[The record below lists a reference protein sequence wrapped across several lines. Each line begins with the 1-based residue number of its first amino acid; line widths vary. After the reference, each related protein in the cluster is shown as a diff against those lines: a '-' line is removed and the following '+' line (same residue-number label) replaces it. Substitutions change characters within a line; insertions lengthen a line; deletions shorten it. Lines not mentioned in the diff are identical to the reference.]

1 MRQNWNHKSHSVG
14 AAPPN
19 VSAFSGLKH
28 MRENISI
35 LYTITIW
42 GCLELALKNDIKFV
56 FAWQADKHTHTQ
68 TNRLVARQIN
78 WNRLTKPT
86 WQCIWAKLPSFG
98 CIKWHK
104 KAKDILMASRLVDL
118 PMASNKSQECQATWN
133 NLSQANDQNKAKG
146 SKKGAKAWWGGVL
159 PWGNGRGTEGS
170 LRLKTNFHI
179 NFDLAFA
186 KEWAGGAG
194 ETLWIQLLNFP
205 QRTNLAAGENNVENL
220 QDVFE
225 AINKVANVN
234 CISCSAD
241 FLSSLNIPP
250 TRIRSI
256 LSILFNCYWAFWSCI
271 ASLWQFASN
280 WLLYAFAQIGT
291 LYLSICIRGGPA
303 KLVQNCVC
311 QASFKTCLLARYKCF
326 LSGLAASGWSASP
339 CGPACN

>member
-146 SKKGAKAWWGGVL
+146 SKRGRRPGGVESCL
-159 PWGNGRGTEGS
+159 EAMGVA
-170 LRLKTNFHI
+170 LKALS
-179 NFDLAFA
+179 DLKRIFISIST
-186 KEWAGGAG
+186 WLSPRSG
-194 ETLWIQLLNFP
+194 W
-205 QRTNLAAGENNVENL
+205 
-220 QDVFE
+220 
-225 AINKVANVN
+225 VAQGKR
-234 CISCSAD
+234 
-241 FLSSLNIPP
+241 FG
-250 TRIRSI
+250 
-256 LSILFNCYWAFWSCI
+256 FNCWIFRKERTWP
-271 ASLWQFASN
+271 
-280 WLLYAFAQIGT
+280 
-291 LYLSICIRGGPA
+291 PA
-303 KLVQNCVC
+303 KITW
-311 QASFKTCLLARYKCF
+311 KIYKMF
-326 LSGLAASGWSASP
+326 SKR
-339 CGPACN
+339 